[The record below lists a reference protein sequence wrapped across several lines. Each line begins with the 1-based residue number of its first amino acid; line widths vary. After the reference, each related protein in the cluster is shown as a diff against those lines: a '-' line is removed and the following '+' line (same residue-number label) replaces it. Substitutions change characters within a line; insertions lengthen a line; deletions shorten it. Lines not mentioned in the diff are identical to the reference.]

1 MSGYNSGKLYEQET
15 TIIQPVKVD
24 KKVSKVFRKASISG
38 ENEKQVT
45 EKQVAVI
52 TPQVIPT
59 PDPPAPE
66 LVEMEEDNQ
75 SQETTIEETEDVP
88 QIIEVIRRNQQY
100 IVEVPEEEFQPR
112 YSPIEPSYSPNEPE
126 YSPPSS
132 PIYPPQESTDP
143 ENQSND
149 LDILQV
155 ENSIP
160 EERELSP
167 EKEKGSRR
175 DSAESEVLTTIQTE
189 GTPESGE
196 EVIPMSI
203 QTEGTPALGE
213 EANQESTTRNK
224 EYQEFGGRYSEDVR
238 NHHYEPQKLAVLS
251 ILGTQTPFP
260 KPVSP
265 ATTHTTQ
272 PLLCGSRGT
281 RGFHP

>member
-1 MSGYNSGKLYEQET
+1 M
-15 TIIQPVKVD
+15 
-24 KKVSKVFRKASISG
+24 
-38 ENEKQVT
+38 T

-88 QIIEVIRRNQQY
+88 QIIEVIRRNQQD

-143 ENQSND
+143 DNQSND

-160 EERELSP
+160 
-167 EKEKGSRR
+167 
-175 DSAESEVLTTIQTE
+175 
-189 GTPESGE
+189 
-196 EVIPMSI
+196 
-203 QTEGTPALGE
+203 
-213 EANQESTTRNK
+213 
-224 EYQEFGGRYSEDVR
+224 
-238 NHHYEPQKLAVLS
+238 
-251 ILGTQTPFP
+251 
-260 KPVSP
+260 
-265 ATTHTTQ
+265 
-272 PLLCGSRGT
+272 
-281 RGFHP
+281 